1 MALRLFEHNEKAYH
15 AAIRMMEQYGKASVV
30 HPTGTGKS
38 YVSFKL
44 IEDNPE
50 KVVIWLSPSEYI
62 FKTQR
67 ENLKKK
73 ALFSLK
79 ASAYNNGSTS
89 DASADSHIANEMT
102 LGETVVRGV
111 LSTRNYAKY
120 QMQGD
125 NLRSTGVQD
134 VVCQTYSDALNTDKT
149 FTDFKID
156 KLRSVFDTKREKS
169 DASDREKSEK
179 TSLPCSD
186 TVATKQRAG
195 QLSRQKIAQS
205 DSIGMIW
212 GNRDERQWNERYQ
225 EAKCYFDA
233 HENLNVSAN
242 YVSPNGY
249 NLGNWVKRQRY
260 TRQNPEK
267 SCAVLTEER
276 IARLDAIGM
285 RWEEVD
291 SRSHRL
297 ELAQGSKRESEN
309 LNVSA
314 NHKTGEDVG
323 LCG

>member
-1 MALRLFEHNEKAYH
+1 MRKGGNRVALRLFEHNEKAYH
-15 AAIRMMEQYGKASVV
+15 AAVRMMEQYGKAAIV

-38 YVSFKL
+38 YIAFKL
-44 IEDNPE
+44 IEDSPE
-50 KVVIWLSPSEYI
+50 KVVIWRSPGVYI

-73 ALFSLK
+73 ALSSLK
-79 ASAYNNGSTS
+79 ASAYNNCSTS
-89 DASADSHIANEMT
+89 DAPVDSHIARKMT

-134 VVCQTYSDALNTDKT
+134 AVCQTYSDALNTDKT
-149 FTDFKID
+149 FTDLKID
-156 KLRSVFDTKREKS
+156 KPRSVFDTKREKS
-169 DASDREKSEK
+169 DTSDREKSEK
-179 TSLPCSD
+179 TSLPRSD

-212 GNRDERQWNERYQ
+212 GNRNDRQWNEGYQ
-225 EAKCYFDA
+225 EAKRYFDA
-233 HENLNVSAN
+233 YGDLNGPAE

-276 IARLDAIGM
+276 IAKLDAIGM
-285 RWEEVD
+285 RWENRKQSTVTSTQE
-291 SRSHRL
+291 
-297 ELAQGSKRESEN
+297 ELIFTRPDKAG
-309 LNVSA
+309 
-314 NHKTGEDVG
+314 
-323 LCG
+323 

>member
-1 MALRLFEHNEKAYH
+1 MALRLFEHNEKVYY
-15 AAIRMMEQYGKASVV
+15 AAVRMMEQYGKAAIV
-30 HPTGTGKS
+30 HLTGTGKS
-38 YVSFKL
+38 YIAFKL
-44 IEDNPE
+44 IENSPE

-62 FKTQR
+62 FKTRR

-79 ASAYNNGSTS
+79 ASAYNNCSTS
-89 DASADSHIANEMT
+89 DASVDSHIASEMT

-134 VVCQTYSDALNTDKT
+134 AVCQTYSDALNTDKT

-179 TSLPCSD
+179 TSLPRSD

-212 GNRDERQWNERYQ
+212 GNRNDRQWNEGYQ
-225 EAKCYFDA
+225 EAKRYFDA
-233 HENLNVSAN
+233 HGDLNVPAD
-242 YVSPNGY
+242 YVSPSGY
-249 NLGNWVKRQRY
+249 NLGNWVKRQRH

-267 SCAVLTEER
+267 SCAVLTEAR
-276 IARLDAIGM
+276 IAKLDEIGM
-285 RWEEVD
+285 RWENRKQATEV
-291 SRSHRL
+291 SEQN
-297 ELAQGSKRESEN
+297 ELIFTRPDKAG
-309 LNVSA
+309 
-314 NHKTGEDVG
+314 
-323 LCG
+323 